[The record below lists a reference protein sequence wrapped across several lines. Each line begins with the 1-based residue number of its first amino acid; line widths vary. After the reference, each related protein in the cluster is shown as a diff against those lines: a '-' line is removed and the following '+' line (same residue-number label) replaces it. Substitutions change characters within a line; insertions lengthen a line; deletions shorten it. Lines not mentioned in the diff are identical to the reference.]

1 MSDNQAFTEKR
12 YQLFKVAFLR
22 KRLQTKHLTK
32 TLRETLDLLVGYPGL
47 DFIVSANSAAKEL
60 VPDLPAGVY

>member
-1 MSDNQAFTEKR
+1 M
-12 YQLFKVAFLR
+12 R

-47 DFIVSANSAAKEL
+47 DFIISANSAAKEL